1 MKNLLLPKRTTGI
14 FTAPKGTQFKYG
26 PSKFGKPYGL
36 VVPFDENIDE
46 TCVSAV
52 SKFMNDL
59 GYLEIFTSP
68 LNPRERNVFMN
79 FGYTTVETLILL
91 KRSFDSPLPDN
102 KSFQIHK
109 IRQKD
114 LEKILMI
121 DHASFDSFWQ
131 FDKTAFLNAKN
142 ATPYTRLRMIKE
154 GKEIVAYAITGAGI
168 TDGFIQ
174 RLAVLPDFQNC
185 GFGTYLLN
193 DGLRWLQRKGVTN
206 TWVNTQPANEAA
218 INLYRKAKFEIC
230 EDELAVLS
238 LSTAINKT

>member
-1 MKNLLLPKRTTGI
+1 M
-14 FTAPKGTQFKYG
+14 
-26 PSKFGKPYGL
+26 
-36 VVPFDENIDE
+36 
-46 TCVSAV
+46 
-52 SKFMNDL
+52 
-59 GYLEIFTSP
+59 
-68 LNPRERNVFMN
+68 
-79 FGYTTVETLILL
+79 
-91 KRSFDSPLPDN
+91 
-102 KSFQIHK
+102 HK

-114 LEKILMI
+114 LQEILMI
-121 DHASFDSFWQ
+121 DHAAFDSFWQ

-206 TWVNTQPANEAA
+206 TWVNTQPTNTAA

-230 EDELAVLS
+230 ENDLAVLS
-238 LSTAINKT
+238 LPTAINKT

>member
-1 MKNLLLPKRTTGI
+1 MPKKTTGI
-14 FTAPKGTQFKYG
+14 FTTPSGTQFKYG

-36 VVPFDENIDE
+36 VVPFDKNFDE

-52 SKFMNDL
+52 STFMNGL

-68 LNPRERNVFMN
+68 LNPRERKIFKN

-91 KRSFDSPLPDN
+91 KRSFDSPLPN
-102 KSFQIHK
+102 NETFRMHK

-114 LEKILMI
+114 LQEILMI
-121 DHASFDSFWQ
+121 DHAAFDSFWQ

-142 ATPYTRLRMIKE
+142 ATPYTRLRMIK
-154 GKEIVAYAITGAGI
+154 KDKKIVAYAITGAGI

-174 RLAVLPDFQNC
+174 RLAVSPEFQNC

-206 TWVNTQPANEAA
+206 TWVNTQPTNTAA

-230 EDELAVLS
+230 ENDLAVLS
-238 LSTAINKT
+238 LPTAINKT